1 MFFVTLI
8 TAPYTG
14 NAYSKDIPTVEE
26 GNMKQM
32 STSDLSAR
40 INRFKDRKKSLFMDL
55 SELSDRKVKRSH
67 RQQVEVSNTP
77 FIALAIK

>member
-1 MFFVTLI
+1 MATLI
-8 TAPYTG
+8 VKTYQR
-14 NAYSKDIPTVEE
+14 EE

-32 STSDLSAR
+32 STSDLAAR

-55 SELSDRKVKRSH
+55 SEVSDRKVRRSS
-67 RQQVEVSNTP
+67 REQAEVSATP

>member
-1 MFFVTLI
+1 
-8 TAPYTG
+8 
-14 NAYSKDIPTVEE
+14 
-26 GNMKQM
+26 MKQM

-40 INRFKDRKKSLFMDL
+40 INRFKDRKKALFMDL

-67 RQQVEVSNTP
+67 RQHVEVSNTP